1 MNSYP
6 IAIDV
11 ERPATM
17 SRAHVF
23 LRLLLVILLA
33 RVIGTSGGLGLLYL
47 GVPVGA
53 AIFIARLG
61 GERYVAESAKR
72 VRRWLEIAVGL
83 LAFMALLTDEFPGSG
98 TSVRF
103 HAESSG
109 SPTVT
114 SALLR
119 IVRAIPSA
127 LVLGLLSIVS
137 GLVSLIASLSILI
150 LGRYS
155 EGCWRFQLG
164 FVRWEARLL
173 GYMASIVDPYPPFS
187 FDTDSAH

>member
-1 MNSYP
+1 MNAYP
-6 IAIDV
+6 VVFDV

-23 LRLLLVILLA
+23 LRLLLAVLLA
-33 RVIGTSGGLGLLYL
+33 CATGASGGLGLLYL
-47 GVPVGA
+47 GIPVVA
-53 AIFIARLG
+53 AIFIARMG
-61 GERYVAESAKR
+61 GERYVAEGAERAS
-72 VRRWLEIAVGL
+72 RWLEIAVGF

-103 HAESSG
+103 RAEGSG
-109 SPTVT
+109 CPTVS

-127 LVLGLLSIVS
+127 LTLGLLSIVS
-137 GLVSLIASLSILI
+137 GVVGLIASLSILL
-150 LGRYS
+150 LGRYPQ
-155 EGCWRFQLG
+155 GCWRFQLG

-173 GYMASIVDPYPPFS
+173 AYMASIIDPYPPFS
-187 FDTDSAH
+187 FDTEPTH